1 MDNQI
6 IIAIISSLGF
16 WAFITALVTFFLS
29 RNKEILFAQREHREK
44 QYISTAFFMEAFLSP
59 EKIPW
64 MNARWISDAKT
75 QDDILEYLISQ
86 YNQMLLYS
94 WKNVILSLKKF
105 IENPSEKNFLKVT
118 IEMRKDLWNK
128 KTDLKL
134 NEIQLSLESK

>member
-6 IIAIISSLGF
+6 IITIISSLGL

-29 RNKEILFAQREHREK
+29 KNKEILFAQREHREK
-44 QYISTAFFMEAFLSP
+44 QYISTAFFMEAFLKP
-59 EKIPW
+59 EKILW

-75 QDDILEYLISQ
+75 QDDIFEYLISQ
-86 YNQMLLYS
+86 YNQMILYS

-105 IENPSEKNFLKVT
+105 IENPNEKNFLKV
-118 IEMRKDLWNK
+118 IVEMRKDLWNK
-128 KTDLKL
+128 RTDLKL